1 MTTLGQRLALPLV
14 ALAVAAS
21 APLAAMAQSA
31 AEDAAYP
38 NKPVRLIIPW
48 PPGGSNDVLGRL
60 LAQRLSQTQGQ
71 PVVVENRASAGGIL
85 GQELGAKAP
94 PGGYTL
100 TLATSGTMSI
110 TPFVYD
116 KLGYDPLTSY
126 ELVTLYAVVP
136 YMMVVTPSVQARDA
150 AEFIALAKSNPGG
163 MNLAST
169 GTGSINHL
177 AGELFNLM
185 AGTQTLHV
193 PYKGGG
199 PALNDLIAGRVHVY
213 FASVASLI
221 SHVKAAKLR
230 ALGVA
235 SLNRSSQLPDV
246 PTLDE
251 QGLKGADV
259 GIWHGL
265 YAPKGTPK
273 PIMDKLVAAMQA
285 GLKDPAVQ
293 QKFTD
298 LGAVTY
304 GPEKQTPAALQQHLK
319 AEIDKW
325 GPIIKKAGV
334 YAD

>member
-1 MTTLGQRLALPLV
+1 MMTLGQRLALPLV
-14 ALAVAAS
+14 ALAVAAA
-21 APLAAMAQSA
+21 APLAATAQSA
-31 AEDAAYP
+31 ADDAGYP

-60 LAQRLSQTQGQ
+60 LAQRLSETQGQ
-71 PVVVENRASAGGIL
+71 PFVVENRASAGGIL

-136 YMMVVTPSVQARDA
+136 YMMVVTPSVPARDV

-185 AGTQTLHV
+185 AGTRMLHV

-199 PALNDLIAGRVHVY
+199 PASTDLMAGRVHVY
-213 FASVASLI
+213 FASVASMI
-221 SHVKAAKLR
+221 SHVKSGKLR
-230 ALGVA
+230 ALGIG
-235 SLNRSSQLPDV
+235 SLKRASQLPDV

-251 QGLKGADV
+251 QGLKGYDVVSWV
-259 GIWHGL
+259 GIVAPAGTSSTVVNRLHGEI
-265 YAPKGTPK
+265 AK
-273 PIMDKLVAAMQA
+273 IMATADMRQRLASIGAEPAAMGPA
-285 GLKDPAVQ
+285 EFRAFLEADLKR
-293 QKFTD
+293 
-298 LGAVTY
+298 
-304 GPEKQTPAALQQHLK
+304 
-319 AEIDKW
+319 W
-325 GPIIKKAGV
+325 GPVIKQLDIKPES
-334 YAD
+334 

>member
-1 MTTLGQRLALPLV
+1 MMTLGKRLALLLA
-14 ALAVAAS
+14 ALALAAS
-21 APLAAMAQSA
+21 TPRAVMAQSA

-38 NKPVRLIIPW
+38 NKPVRLVIPW

-60 LAQRLSQTQGQ
+60 LAQRLSETTGQ
-71 PVVVENRASAGGIL
+71 PIVVDNRASAGGIL

-94 PGGYTL
+94 PDGYTL

-110 TPFVYD
+110 TPFVYE

-126 ELVTLYAVVP
+126 ELVTLYALVP
-136 YMMVVTPSVQARDA
+136 YMMVVTPSVEARDVR
-150 AEFIALAKSNPGG
+150 EFIALAKSKPGS

-213 FASVASLI
+213 FASVASMI
-221 SHVKAAKLR
+221 SHVRAGKLR

-235 SLNRSSQLPDV
+235 SLNRSNQLPDV

-251 QGLKGADV
+251 QGLKGYDVVSWV
-259 GIWHGL
+259 GIVAPAGTSQTLVNRLHGEIS
-265 YAPKGTPK
+265 K
-273 PIMDKLVAAMQA
+273 IMTTADMRQRLASS
-285 GLKDPAVQ
+285 
-293 QKFTD
+293 
-298 LGAVTY
+298 GA
-304 GPEKQTPAALQQHLK
+304 EPAALGPGEFRAYLK
-319 AEIDKW
+319 ADLARW
-325 GPIIKKAGV
+325 GPVIKQVGIKP
-334 YAD
+334 DS

>member
-1 MTTLGQRLALPLV
+1 MMTLGKRLALLLA
-14 ALAVAAS
+14 ALALAAS
-21 APLAAMAQSA
+21 TPRAVMAQSA

-38 NKPVRLIIPW
+38 NKPVRLVIPW

-60 LAQRLSQTQGQ
+60 LAQRLSETTGQ
-71 PVVVENRASAGGIL
+71 PIVVDNRASAGGIL

-94 PGGYTL
+94 PDGYTL

-110 TPFVYD
+110 TPFVYE
-116 KLGYDPLTSY
+116 KLGYDPLMSY
-126 ELVTLYAVVP
+126 ELVTLYALVP
-136 YMMVVTPSVQARDA
+136 YMMVVTPSVEARDA
-150 AEFIALAKSNPGG
+150 REFIALAKSKPGS

-213 FASVASLI
+213 FASVASMI
-221 SHVKAAKLR
+221 SHVRAGKLR

-235 SLNRSSQLPDV
+235 SLNRSNQLPDV

-251 QGLKGADV
+251 QGLKGYDVVSWV
-259 GIWHGL
+259 GIVAPAGTSQTVVNRLHGEIS
-265 YAPKGTPK
+265 K
-273 PIMDKLVAAMQA
+273 IMASADMRQRLASSGAEPAAM
-285 GLKDPAVQ
+285 GPSEFRAV
-293 QKFTD
+293 
-298 LGAVTY
+298 
-304 GPEKQTPAALQQHLK
+304 LK
-319 AEIDKW
+319 ADMNRW
-325 GPIIKKAGV
+325 GPVIKQVGIKP
-334 YAD
+334 DS

>member
-1 MTTLGQRLALPLV
+1 MMMLGKRRALLLAAV
-14 ALAVAAS
+14 AVAAS
-21 APLAAMAQSA
+21 TPPAVMAQSA
-31 AEDAAYP
+31 AQDAAYP
-38 NKPVRLIIPW
+38 SRPVRLIIPW

-60 LAQRLSQTQGQ
+60 LAQRLSETSGQ
-71 PVVVENRASAGGIL
+71 PMVVENRASAGGIL

-94 PGGYTL
+94 PDGYTL

-110 TPFVYD
+110 TPLVYE
-116 KLGYDPLTSY
+116 KLAYDPLTSY

-136 YMMVVTPSVQARDA
+136 YMMVVTPTVEARDVR
-150 AEFIALAKSNPGG
+150 EFIALAKSKPGG

-221 SHVKAAKLR
+221 SHVKSGKLR

-235 SLNRSSQLPDV
+235 SLNRSSQLPEV

-251 QGLKGADV
+251 QGLKGYEVVSWV
-259 GIWHGL
+259 GIVAPAGTSPSVVNRLHGEIS
-265 YAPKGTPK
+265 K
-273 PIMDKLVAAMQA
+273 IMASADMRQRLASIGAEPAAM
-285 GLKDPAVQ
+285 
-293 QKFTD
+293 
-298 LGAVTY
+298 
-304 GPEKQTPAALQQHLK
+304 GPSEFRAYLK
-319 AEIDKW
+319 ADLARW
-325 GPIIKKAGV
+325 APVIKQVGIKPES
-334 YAD
+334 

>member
-1 MTTLGQRLALPLV
+1 MRFKDAALLLV

-21 APLAAMAQSA
+21 TPPAVMAQSA

-38 NKPVRLIIPW
+38 NRPVRLIIPW

-60 LAQRLSQTQGQ
+60 LAQRLSETTGQ
-71 PVVVENRASAGGIL
+71 PFIVDNRASAGGIL

-94 PGGYTL
+94 PDGYTL
-100 TLATSGTMSI
+100 TLATSGTMAI
-110 TPFVYD
+110 TPFVYE

-126 ELVTLYAVVP
+126 ELVTLYALVP
-136 YMMVVTPSVQARDA
+136 YMMVVTPSVEAHDVR
-150 AEFIALAKSNPGG
+150 EFIALAKSKPGG
-163 MNLAST
+163 LNLAST

-199 PALNDLIAGRVHVY
+199 PALTDLIAGRVHVY

-221 SHVKAAKLR
+221 SHVRAGKLR

-251 QGLKGADV
+251 QGLKGFET
-259 GIWHGL
+259 GSWFG
-265 YAPKGTPK
+265 
-273 PIMDKLVAAMQA
+273 MAA
-285 GLKDPAVQ
+285 
-293 QKFTD
+293 
-298 LGAVTY
+298 
-304 GPEKQTPAALQQHLK
+304 PAATPR
-319 AEIDKW
+319 EIITKLHGEVVRIIRLPEVTERIASEGADFIGNTPEEFTEFVKNEIVKW
-325 GPIIKKAGV
+325 GKVVKMSGAKV
-334 YAD
+334 D

>member
-1 MTTLGQRLALPLV
+1 MMMLGKRRALLLAAV
-14 ALAVAAS
+14 AVAAS
-21 APLAAMAQSA
+21 TPPAVMAQSA
-31 AEDAAYP
+31 AQDAAYP
-38 NKPVRLIIPW
+38 SRPVRLIIPW

-60 LAQRLSQTQGQ
+60 LAQRLSETSGQ
-71 PVVVENRASAGGIL
+71 PMVVENRASAGGIL

-94 PGGYTL
+94 PDGYTL

-110 TPFVYD
+110 TPLVYE
-116 KLGYDPLTSY
+116 KLAYDPLTSY

-136 YMMVVTPSVQARDA
+136 YMMVVTPTVEARDVR
-150 AEFIALAKSNPGG
+150 EFIALAKSKPGG

-221 SHVKAAKLR
+221 SHVKSGKLR

-235 SLNRSSQLPDV
+235 SLNRSSQLPEV

-251 QGLKGADV
+251 QGLKGYEVVSWV
-259 GIWHGL
+259 GIVAPAGTSPTIVNRLHGEIS
-265 YAPKGTPK
+265 K
-273 PIMDKLVAAMQA
+273 IMASADMRKRLASIGAEPAAM
-285 GLKDPAVQ
+285 
-293 QKFTD
+293 
-298 LGAVTY
+298 
-304 GPEKQTPAALQQHLK
+304 GPSEFRAYLK
-319 AEIDKW
+319 ADLARW
-325 GPIIKKAGV
+325 APVIKQVGIKPES
-334 YAD
+334 

>member
-1 MTTLGQRLALPLV
+1 MMTLGKRLALLLA
-14 ALAVAAS
+14 ALAVAAA
-21 APLAAMAQSA
+21 APPAVMAQSA

-38 NKPVRLIIPW
+38 AKPVRLIIPW

-60 LAQRLSQTQGQ
+60 LAQRLSETTGQ
-71 PVVVENRASAGGIL
+71 PIVVDNRASAGGIL

-94 PGGYTL
+94 PDGYTL

-110 TPFVYD
+110 TPLVYE

-126 ELVTLYAVVP
+126 ELVTLYALVP
-136 YMMVVTPSVQARDA
+136 YMMVVTPSVEARDVR
-150 AEFIALAKSNPGG
+150 EFIALAKSKPGG

-221 SHVKAAKLR
+221 SHVRAGKLR

-235 SLNRSSQLPDV
+235 SLNRSNQLPDV

-251 QGLKGADV
+251 QGLKGYDVVTWVGVVAPAGTSPTLVNRLHGEISKIMATADMRQRLASSGAEPAAMGPAEFRAYLKADLNRWGPVIKKV
-259 GIWHGL
+259 GI
-265 YAPKGTPK
+265 K
-273 PIMDKLVAAMQA
+273 PDS
-285 GLKDPAVQ
+285 
-293 QKFTD
+293 
-298 LGAVTY
+298 
-304 GPEKQTPAALQQHLK
+304 
-319 AEIDKW
+319 
-325 GPIIKKAGV
+325 
-334 YAD
+334 

>member
-1 MTTLGQRLALPLV
+1 MMTLGQRLALPLV
-14 ALAVAAS
+14 ALAMAAC

-60 LAQRLSQTQGQ
+60 LAQKLSETLGQ
-71 PVVVENRASAGGIL
+71 PMVVDNRASAGGIL
-85 GQELGAKAP
+85 GQEQGAKAT

-169 GTGSINHL
+169 GSGSINHL

-185 AGTQTLHV
+185 AGTRTTHV

-199 PALNDLIAGRVHVY
+199 PASLDLMAGRVHVY
-213 FASVASLI
+213 FASVASMI
-221 SHVKAAKLR
+221 SHVKSGKLR
-230 ALGVA
+230 ALGIG
-235 SLNRSSQLPDV
+235 SLTRASQLPDV

-251 QGLKGADV
+251 QGLKGYDVVSWV
-259 GIWHGL
+259 GIVAPAGTSSTVVNRLHGEI
-265 YAPKGTPK
+265 AK
-273 PIMDKLVAAMQA
+273 IMATADMRQRLASSGAEPAAM
-285 GLKDPAVQ
+285 GPAE
-293 QKFTD
+293 FR
-298 LGAVTY
+298 AY
-304 GPEKQTPAALQQHLK
+304 LK
-319 AEIDKW
+319 ADLARW
-325 GPIIKKAGV
+325 GPVIKQVGIKPES
-334 YAD
+334 

>member
-1 MTTLGQRLALPLV
+1 MKRLALLLA
-14 ALAVAAS
+14 ALALAAS
-21 APLAAMAQSA
+21 GPQVLAQSA

-38 NKPVRLIIPW
+38 SRPVRLIIPW

-60 LAQRLSQTQGQ
+60 LAQRLSETTGQ
-71 PVVVENRASAGGIL
+71 PVVVDNRASAGGIL
-85 GQELGAKAP
+85 GQELGAKAAP
-94 PGGYTL
+94 DGYTL

-126 ELVTLYAVVP
+126 ELVTLYALVP
-136 YMMVVTPSVQARDA
+136 YMMVVTPTVEARDVR
-150 AEFIALAKSNPGG
+150 EFIALAKSKPGG
-163 MNLAST
+163 LNLAST

-199 PALNDLIAGRVHVY
+199 PALNDLLAGRVHVY

-221 SHVKAAKLR
+221 SHVRAGKLR

-251 QGLKGADV
+251 QGLKGYDVVSWV
-259 GIWHGL
+259 GIVAPAGTSPTVVNRLHGDIS
-265 YAPKGTPK
+265 K
-273 PIMDKLVAAMQA
+273 IMASADMRERLASSGAEPAAM
-285 GLKDPAVQ
+285 
-293 QKFTD
+293 
-298 LGAVTY
+298 
-304 GPEKQTPAALQQHLK
+304 GPSEFRSYLK
-319 AEIDKW
+319 ADLARW
-325 GPIIKKAGV
+325 GPVIRKVGIKPES
-334 YAD
+334 

>member
-1 MTTLGQRLALPLV
+1 MTTLGQRLALRLV
-14 ALAVAAS
+14 ALAVAAA

-31 AEDAAYP
+31 ADDAGYP

-60 LAQRLSQTQGQ
+60 LAQRLSETQGQ

-126 ELVTLYAVVP
+126 ELITLYAVVP
-136 YMMVVTPSVQARDA
+136 YMMVVTPSVPARDA

-185 AGTQTLHV
+185 AGTRMLHV

-199 PALNDLIAGRVHVY
+199 PASTDLMAGRVHVY
-213 FASVASLI
+213 FASVASMI
-221 SHVKAAKLR
+221 SHVKSGKLR
-230 ALGVA
+230 ALGIG
-235 SLNRSSQLPDV
+235 SLKRASQLPDV

-251 QGLKGADV
+251 QGLKGYDVVSWV
-259 GIWHGL
+259 GIVAPAGTSSTVVNRLHGEI
-265 YAPKGTPK
+265 AK
-273 PIMDKLVAAMQA
+273 IMATADMRQRLASIGAEPAAMGPA
-285 GLKDPAVQ
+285 EFRAFLEADLKR
-293 QKFTD
+293 
-298 LGAVTY
+298 
-304 GPEKQTPAALQQHLK
+304 
-319 AEIDKW
+319 W
-325 GPIIKKAGV
+325 GPVIKQLGIKPES
-334 YAD
+334 

>member
-1 MTTLGQRLALPLV
+1 MMMLGKRRALLLAAV
-14 ALAVAAS
+14 AVAAS
-21 APLAAMAQSA
+21 TPPAVMAQSA
-31 AEDAAYP
+31 AQDAAYP
-38 NKPVRLIIPW
+38 SRPVRLIIPW

-60 LAQRLSQTQGQ
+60 LAQRLSETSGQ
-71 PVVVENRASAGGIL
+71 PMVVENRASAGGIL

-94 PGGYTL
+94 PDGYTL

-110 TPFVYD
+110 TPLVYE
-116 KLGYDPLTSY
+116 KLAYDPLTSY

-136 YMMVVTPSVQARDA
+136 YMMVVTPTVEARDVR
-150 AEFIALAKSNPGG
+150 EFIALAKSKPGG

-221 SHVKAAKLR
+221 SHVKSGKLR

-235 SLNRSSQLPDV
+235 SLNRSSQLPEV

-251 QGLKGADV
+251 QGLKGYEVVSWV
-259 GIWHGL
+259 GIVAPAGTSPTIVNRLHGEIS
-265 YAPKGTPK
+265 K
-273 PIMDKLVAAMQA
+273 IMASADMRQRLASIGAEPAAM
-285 GLKDPAVQ
+285 
-293 QKFTD
+293 
-298 LGAVTY
+298 
-304 GPEKQTPAALQQHLK
+304 GPSEFRAYLK
-319 AEIDKW
+319 ADLARW
-325 GPIIKKAGV
+325 APVIKQVGIKPES
-334 YAD
+334 

>member
-1 MTTLGQRLALPLV
+1 MRFKDAALLLV

-21 APLAAMAQSA
+21 TPPAVMAQSA

-38 NKPVRLIIPW
+38 NRPVRLIIPW

-60 LAQRLSQTQGQ
+60 LAKRLSETTGQ
-71 PVVVENRASAGGIL
+71 PFVVDNRASAGGIL

-94 PGGYTL
+94 PDGYTL
-100 TLATSGTMSI
+100 TLATSGTMAI
-110 TPFVYD
+110 TPFVYE

-126 ELVTLYAVVP
+126 ELVTLYALVP
-136 YMMVVTPSVQARDA
+136 YMMVVTPSVEAHDVR
-150 AEFIALAKSNPGG
+150 EFIALAKSKPGG
-163 MNLAST
+163 LNLAST

-199 PALNDLIAGRVHVY
+199 PALTDLMAGRVHVY

-221 SHVKAAKLR
+221 SHVRAGKLR

-251 QGLKGADV
+251 QGLKGYDVVSWV
-259 GIWHGL
+259 GIVAPAGTSPTIVNRLHGDIS
-265 YAPKGTPK
+265 K
-273 PIMDKLVAAMQA
+273 IMASADMRQRLASIGAEPAAM
-285 GLKDPAVQ
+285 
-293 QKFTD
+293 
-298 LGAVTY
+298 
-304 GPEKQTPAALQQHLK
+304 GPSEFRAYLK
-319 AEIDKW
+319 ADLARW
-325 GPIIKKAGV
+325 GPVIKQVGIKPES
-334 YAD
+334 

>member
-1 MTTLGQRLALPLV
+1 MMMLGKRRALLLAAV
-14 ALAVAAS
+14 AVAAS
-21 APLAAMAQSA
+21 TPPAVMAQSA
-31 AEDAAYP
+31 AQDAAYP
-38 NKPVRLIIPW
+38 SRPVRLIIPW

-60 LAQRLSQTQGQ
+60 LAQRLSETSGQ
-71 PVVVENRASAGGIL
+71 PMVVENRASAGGIL

-94 PGGYTL
+94 PDGYTL

-110 TPFVYD
+110 TPLVYE
-116 KLGYDPLTSY
+116 KLAYDPLTSY

-136 YMMVVTPSVQARDA
+136 YMMVVTPTVEARDVR
-150 AEFIALAKSNPGG
+150 EFIALAKSKPGG

-221 SHVKAAKLR
+221 SHVKSGKLR

-235 SLNRSSQLPDV
+235 SLNRSSQLPEV

-251 QGLKGADV
+251 QGLKGYEVVSWV
-259 GIWHGL
+259 GIVAPAGTSPAIVNRLHGEIS
-265 YAPKGTPK
+265 K
-273 PIMDKLVAAMQA
+273 IMASADMRQRLASIGAEPAAM
-285 GLKDPAVQ
+285 
-293 QKFTD
+293 
-298 LGAVTY
+298 
-304 GPEKQTPAALQQHLK
+304 GPSEFRAYLK
-319 AEIDKW
+319 ADLARW
-325 GPIIKKAGV
+325 APVIKQVGIKPES
-334 YAD
+334 

>member
-1 MTTLGQRLALPLV
+1 MMMLGKRRALLLAAV
-14 ALAVAAS
+14 AVAAS
-21 APLAAMAQSA
+21 TPPAVMAQSA
-31 AEDAAYP
+31 AQDAAYP
-38 NKPVRLIIPW
+38 SRPVRLIIPW

-60 LAQRLSQTQGQ
+60 LAQRLSETSGQ
-71 PVVVENRASAGGIL
+71 PMVVENRASAGGIL

-94 PGGYTL
+94 PDGYTL

-110 TPFVYD
+110 TPLVYE
-116 KLGYDPLTSY
+116 KLAYDPLTSY

-136 YMMVVTPSVQARDA
+136 YMMVVTPTVEARDVR
-150 AEFIALAKSNPGG
+150 EFIALAKSKPGG

-221 SHVKAAKLR
+221 SHVKSGKLR

-235 SLNRSSQLPDV
+235 SLNRSNQLPDV
-246 PTLDE
+246 PTLHE
-251 QGLKGADV
+251 QGLKGYEVVSWV
-259 GIWHGL
+259 GIVAPAGTSPAIVNRLHGEIS
-265 YAPKGTPK
+265 K
-273 PIMDKLVAAMQA
+273 IMASADMRQRLASIGAEPAAM
-285 GLKDPAVQ
+285 
-293 QKFTD
+293 
-298 LGAVTY
+298 
-304 GPEKQTPAALQQHLK
+304 GPSEFRAYLK
-319 AEIDKW
+319 ADLARW
-325 GPIIKKAGV
+325 APVIKQVGIKPES
-334 YAD
+334 

>member
-1 MTTLGQRLALPLV
+1 MMTLGKRRSLLLA

-21 APLAAMAQSA
+21 TPPAVMAQSA

-38 NKPVRLIIPW
+38 NKSVRLIIPW

-60 LAQRLSQTQGQ
+60 LAQRLSETTGQ
-71 PVVVENRASAGGIL
+71 PFVVDNRASAGGIL

-94 PGGYTL
+94 PDGYTL

-116 KLGYDPLTSY
+116 KLAYDPLTSY
-126 ELVTLYAVVP
+126 ELVTLYALVP
-136 YMMVVTPSVQARDA
+136 YMMVVTPSVEARDVR
-150 AEFIALAKSNPGG
+150 EFIALAKSKPGS

-185 AGTQTLHV
+185 AGTQTMHV

-199 PALNDLIAGRVHVY
+199 PALNDLLAGRVHVY

-221 SHVKAAKLR
+221 SHVRAGKLR

-235 SLNRSSQLPDV
+235 SLNRSHQLPEV
-246 PTLDE
+246 ATLDE
-251 QGLKGADV
+251 QGLKGYEVVSWV
-259 GIWHGL
+259 GIVAPAGTSPTIVRWLHGEISKTITSADMRQRL
-265 YAPKGTPK
+265 ASSGAEP
-273 PIMDKLVAAMQA
+273 AAM
-285 GLKDPAVQ
+285 
-293 QKFTD
+293 
-298 LGAVTY
+298 
-304 GPEKQTPAALQQHLK
+304 GPSEFRAYLK
-319 AEIDKW
+319 ADLARW
-325 GPIIKKAGV
+325 GPVIKQVGIKP
-334 YAD
+334 DS

>member
-1 MTTLGQRLALPLV
+1 MMTLGKRLALLLA

-21 APLAAMAQSA
+21 APPAVMAQSA

-38 NKPVRLIIPW
+38 AKPVRLIIPW

-60 LAQRLSQTQGQ
+60 LAQKLSETTGQ
-71 PVVVENRASAGGIL
+71 PMVVENRASAGGIL

-94 PGGYTL
+94 PDGYTL

-110 TPFVYD
+110 TPLVYE

-136 YMMVVTPSVQARDA
+136 YMMVVTPSVEARDVRD
-150 AEFIALAKSNPGG
+150 FIALAKSKPGG

-199 PALNDLIAGRVHVY
+199 PASIDLMAGRVHLY
-213 FASVASLI
+213 FASVASMI
-221 SHVKAAKLR
+221 SHVKSGKLR
-230 ALGVA
+230 ALGVG
-235 SLNRSSQLPDV
+235 SLNRSNQLPDV

-251 QGLKGADV
+251 QGLKGYDVVSWV
-259 GIWHGL
+259 GIVAPAGTSHAVVNRLHGEIT
-265 YAPKGTPK
+265 K
-273 PIMDKLVAAMQA
+273 IMATTDMRQRLASIGAEPAAM
-285 GLKDPAVQ
+285 
-293 QKFTD
+293 
-298 LGAVTY
+298 
-304 GPEKQTPAALQQHLK
+304 GPSEFRAYLK
-319 AEIDKW
+319 ADLARW
-325 GPIIKKAGV
+325 RPVIKKVGIKPES
-334 YAD
+334 

>member
-1 MTTLGQRLALPLV
+1 MRFNKRRALLLAALAL
-14 ALAVAAS
+14 AAS
-21 APLAAMAQSA
+21 TPRAGMAQSA
-31 AEDAAYP
+31 AEDTAYP

-60 LAQRLSQTQGQ
+60 LAQRLSETTGQ
-71 PVVVENRASAGGIL
+71 PIVVDNRASAGGIL

-94 PGGYTL
+94 SDGYTL

-110 TPFVYD
+110 TPFVYE

-126 ELVTLYAVVP
+126 ELVTLYALVP
-136 YMMVVTPSVQARDA
+136 YMMVVTPTVEARDA
-150 AEFIALAKSNPGG
+150 REFIALAKSKPGA

-169 GTGSINHL
+169 GSGSINHL

-221 SHVKAAKLR
+221 SHVKSGKLR

-235 SLNRSSQLPDV
+235 SLNRSHQLPDV

-251 QGLKGADV
+251 QGLKGYDVVSWV
-259 GIWHGL
+259 GIVAPAGTSQTIVNRLHGEIS
-265 YAPKGTPK
+265 K
-273 PIMDKLVAAMQA
+273 IMATSDMRQRLASSGAE
-285 GLKDPAVQ
+285 PAVMGPSEFRAYL
-293 QKFTD
+293 KTD
-298 LGAVTY
+298 LAR
-304 GPEKQTPAALQQHLK
+304 
-319 AEIDKW
+319 W
-325 GPIIKKAGV
+325 GPVIKQVGIKP
-334 YAD
+334 DS